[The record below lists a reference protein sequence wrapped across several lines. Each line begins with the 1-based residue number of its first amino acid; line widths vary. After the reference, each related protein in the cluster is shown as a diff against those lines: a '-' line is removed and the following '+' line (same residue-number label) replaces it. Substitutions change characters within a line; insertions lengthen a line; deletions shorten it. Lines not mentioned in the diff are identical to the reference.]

1 LALELAAAWVG
12 VLAVEDI
19 AVRLDD
25 RFRLLVRG
33 SRTASPRQ
41 QTLQATVE
49 WSYDLLP
56 DRERRLFDR
65 LAVFVGGWT
74 LDAAE
79 AVCSDHS
86 LEACELLEILGQLVD
101 KSLVLADATAEGRVR
116 YRLLETLRQYARER
130 LVSTGAIHNT
140 AHRHAAYY
148 LALAERAEK
157 ELTSKEPEV
166 WRRRLQQEHDNVRAV
181 LQWALEA
188 NITVPFEVYAEKGA
202 R

>member
-1 LALELAAAWVG
+1 M
-12 VLAVEDI
+12 
-19 AVRLDD
+19 
-25 RFRLLVRG
+25 RG

-49 WSYDLLP
+49 WSYDLLS

-101 KSLVLADATAEGRVR
+101 KSLVVADATAEGRVR

-157 ELTSKEPEV
+157 ELTSKEPCMNF
-166 WRRRLQQEHDNVRAV
+166 RMGSRYA
-181 LQWALEA
+181 ALKSS
-188 NITVPFEVYAEKGA
+188 PSG
-202 R
+202 